1 MIKEM
6 SLVKSGNLEAIKDII
21 EKKKD
26 IIDDPKMK
34 NICMK
39 IDTTK
44 STDKRLFVKNIFQ
57 CGTKDE
63 QQKYT
68 KNSYKL
74 I

>member
-1 MIKEM
+1 MR
-6 SLVKSGNLEAIKDII
+6 SGNLEAI
-21 EKKKD
+21 KD

-39 IDTTK
+39 NDTTK